1 MERGSSPAELWLAS
15 LDPIGWRFGLDR
27 IQALLAELGHPERA
41 FASAHVV
48 GTNGKSSVTLMTAA
62 LLQAHGHRTGAYVSP
77 HTARWSERVRIDGAE
92 VDGEAFGAAIDR
104 VASAARAVE
113 PALPA
118 GERITQFEAA
128 TAAAFVALAEAG
140 VELGVIEAGLGG
152 RLDATNVLPSRA
164 TALTSVGLDHTQWL
178 GETPVKIAAE
188 KLDVLR
194 PGTTLVTGRLAPDVL
209 ELAERTAATRGAE
222 LIVAGPAERSPGR
235 SPVAPYLLRN
245 LGVALELT
253 RVLLGELDDDAVE
266 RALDGLELPGRSQW
280 IPGDPPVML
289 DAAHNPDGAAAL
301 AEALRERAAGRPVA
315 ACLAVLA
322 DKDAEGIVSALAP
335 ALEWAFCCAIPPADI
350 AGSGRPGSASVSPAE
365 LAEICARRGV
375 EAAAAGSPEAGIDAA
390 VGRARDRGGVALLAG
405 SHYLLRYEWIARR
418 AQNSSR

>member
-1 MERGSSPAELWLAS
+1 LERGSSRAERWLAS

-27 IQALLAELGHPERA
+27 IRALLAELGHPERA
-41 FASAHVV
+41 FESAHVV

-62 LLQAHGHRTGAYVSP
+62 LLQAHGHRTGACVSP

-92 VDGEAFGAAIDR
+92 VGTEAFGAAIDR
-104 VASAARAVE
+104 VASAARVVD
-113 PALPA
+113 
-118 GERITQFEAA
+118 RITQFEAA
-128 TAAAFVALAEAG
+128 TAAGFVALAQAG

-178 GETPVKIAAE
+178 GDTPLEIAAE
-188 KLDVLR
+188 KLDVLQ
-194 PGTTLVTGRLAPDVL
+194 PGTTLITGRLAPDVL
-209 ELAERTAATRGAE
+209 GLAERTAATRGAR
-222 LIVAGPAERSPGR
+222 LIVAGAAEPSPRG
-235 SPVAPYLLRN
+235 SPEAPYLLRN
-245 LGVALELT
+245 LGVALELA
-253 RVLLGELDDDAVE
+253 RVLIGELDDRAVE

-280 IPGDPPVML
+280 IPGDPPVLL

-301 AEALRERAAGRPVA
+301 AEALHGRAAGRPVV

-322 DKDAEGIVSALAP
+322 DKDAEGIVAAFAP
-335 ALEWAFCCAIPPADI
+335 ALEGAVCCAIPPAAI
-350 AGSGRPGSASVSPAE
+350 EGSGRPGSASVPPAD
-365 LAEICARRGV
+365 LAAVCARHGLDST
-375 EAAAAGSPEAGIDAA
+375 AAESPEAGIEAA
-390 VGRARDRGGVALLAG
+390 VGRARERGGVALIAG